1 MKYKSLNCSVRT
13 CSKFRKMKTTILLFA
28 VIFGYITP
36 TYSQLNRHRRTD
48 ATSEQFQ
55 NKKND
60 DFGNYSFD
68 KFGNY
73 KFDKFS
79 EFLSKR
85 ADDSFNM
92 SPTRPAPSQ
101 FTEIYSRDKM
111 PCFHPKSGDEM
122 PCFKPTDTFPMR
134 VFKPKDVIWGILW

>member
-1 MKYKSLNCSVRT
+1 MQGLVA
-13 CSKFRKMKTTILLFA
+13 KFRKMKTTILLFA

-79 EFLSKR
+79 DFLSKR
-85 ADDSFNM
+85 ERDIFNM
-92 SPTRPAPSQ
+92 SPTRPALSSSQ
-101 FTEIYSRDKM
+101 RKYIQRNNM
-111 PCFHPKSGDEM
+111 PCFHPKSGDKM
-122 PCFKPTDTFPMR
+122 PCLKPTGTFPMR
-134 VFKPKDVIWGILW
+134 VFKPKNVIRRILW